1 MEDVI
6 TFRINQLRNFG
17 RQSKRLKSRNI
28 TLGEKEKYLN
38 IFFVILC
45 ISVNKIEKSGDFV
58 KSDEI
63 LRDVLFGARK
73 LNITNETRSIS
84 RNYN

>member
-38 IFFVILC
+38 IFFCNFC
-45 ISVNKIEKSGDFV
+45 ISVNKIEKSGDFI

-73 LNITNETRSIS
+73 LNITNETRSI
-84 RNYN
+84 NDQ